1 MMKMMSNFQPEETIL
16 KKSSKNLMVR
26 LGKKNQQKMM
36 NENHEL
42 RWDGVFRQG
51 TEIDLDDDEEDV
63 SSDYHQEDFDSQD

>member
-1 MMKMMSNFQPEETIL
+1 
-16 KKSSKNLMVR
+16 
-26 LGKKNQQKMM
+26 MM